1 MSDAAS
7 VSAPALLDWGT
18 KVRMKA
24 GIDTTGKVVG
34 CWPVHPNTERM
45 VALHGEW
52 VAGYLAHPVAKVAW
66 DDGEVTTERVA
77 DLVEVPVPSL
87 WATSAPSAPSA

>member
-1 MSDAAS
+1 MSAPAS
-7 VSAPALLDWGT
+7 TPAPALLEWGV

-24 GIDTTGKVVG
+24 GNPVNGRVVG
-34 CWPVHPNTERM
+34 CWATHPNTERM

-52 VAGYLAHPVAKVAW
+52 VAGYLAQPTAKVAW

-77 DLVEVPVPSL
+77 DLVEVPVASL